1 MDGIKEPKRLKASSL
16 VETIV
21 GLMVIVLVFGIAM
34 TVYVNVMRNSTS
46 LAELK
51 ASQRLEE
58 IAVETKTKKSFFN
71 ESFEEGGV
79 KIEKTIGKY
88 QDKEGLFL
96 LELIAKDPTE
106 RKLAERK
113 EIISENLND

>member
-1 MDGIKEPKRLKASSL
+1 MAGMKVPVRIKASSL
-16 VETIV
+16 IETIV

-34 TVYVNVMRNSTS
+34 TVYVNVMKNSTS

-58 IAVETKTKKSFFN
+58 IAVETRANKSFFN
-71 ESFEEGGV
+71 ESFEEEGI

-88 QDKEGLFL
+88 QNKEGLIL
-96 LELIAKDPTE
+96 LELLAKDPAE

-113 EIISENLND
+113 EIISEELNE